1 MGSGLKTGAGLVFMA
16 ACAFSAAFA
25 PGKDIPRFSLAD
37 TAGGM
42 HTDAEWKGSQAVL
55 FFLTTDCP
63 ISNGYVPEM
72 NRIAKGYGSRGVRFY
87 GVMTDTSVPL
97 AEVRKHVKDFGYT
110 FPVLVDP
117 TQILVKFT
125 NADTNPEGAVISPRG
140 GPRGESSGGMV
151 YLGRIDNRVEGFGLA
166 RPQATQHELR
176 DAIDAALA
184 GKPVAKAFA
193 QPIGCSIVRR

>member
-1 MGSGLKTGAGLVFMA
+1 MGSGLKTWAGLMFMA

-25 PGKDIPRFSLAD
+25 FGKDIPRFSLAD
-37 TAGGM
+37 TAGGI
-42 HTDAEWKGSQAVL
+42 HTDAEWKGSQVVL

-72 NRIAKGYGSRGVRFY
+72 NRIAKEYGSRGVRFY

-97 AEVRKHVKDFGYT
+97 AELRKHVKDFGYT

-117 TQILVKFT
+117 TQILVNYT
-125 NADTNPEGAVISPRG
+125 NADTNPESAVISPRT
-140 GPRGESSGGMV
+140 GMS

-166 RPQATQHELR
+166 RPQPTQHELR
-176 DAIDAALA
+176 DALDAVLA